1 MRKHGYLMNI
11 DERNQPALPTPNGEP
26 DGADI
31 LGLDHPSESRKGL
44 KRRLVVACVV
54 VLAAIIIVIVKWAE
68 NSTSPRF
75 LTERVRR
82 GDIVVTVSATG
93 TLEPTRKVD
102 IGCELSGT
110 VKTVQVDYNDHVK
123 RDQVLARLDTSK
135 LELSLAQSKAALE
148 SAKANVSLDEAKLKD
163 AEREYK
169 RQKVLNLEGAATQSK
184 LDEKETAFEK
194 AVAELAGAKAD
205 VIRYQAALDSA
216 ETELSKATIRSPI
229 NGIVLT
235 RSVEPGQTVAATYA
249 TPTLFTVAEDLTRME
264 LQVDVDEA
272 AISQVKE
279 GQEAVFTVDAYLDRT
294 FRARIIQARFGSSTT
309 SGVVTYK
316 TILSVDNSDLSLRP
330 GMTAT
335 ACITVKKV
343 ENALLVP
350 NAALR
355 FTPPVKKKKKSF
367 EGLDKMLLPT
377 PPAQSKVQKR
387 DDRNK
392 DGSHR
397 VWAIK
402 DGLPVPIP
410 VTLGATDETW
420 TEILTGD
427 LEPGMPLAIDVLDS
441 E

>member
-1 MRKHGYLMNI
+1 MNI
-11 DERNQPALPTPNGEP
+11 DERNQAAFPTPNGEP

-31 LGLDHPSESRKGL
+31 LGLDHPLESRRWV
-44 KRRLVVACVV
+44 KRWLIVACLVVLV
-54 VLAAIIIVIVKWAE
+54 AIIIVIVKWAE

-75 LTERVRR
+75 RTEDVRR
-82 GDIVVTVSATG
+82 GDLVVTVSATG

-110 VKTVQVDYNDHVK
+110 VKTVEADYNDYVK

-135 LELSLAQSKAALE
+135 FELSVAQSKAALE
-148 SAKANVSLDEAKLKD
+148 NARANVLLAEAKLKD
-163 AEREYK
+163 ADRDYK
-169 RQKVLNLEGAATQSK
+169 RQKVLNLEGAVAQSK
-184 LDEKETAFEK
+184 LEEKETAFEK
-194 AVAELAGAKAD
+194 AIAELAGAKAE
-205 VIRYQAALDSA
+205 VIRCQAALDSA

-229 NGIVLT
+229 NGIVLN
-235 RSVEPGQTVAATYA
+235 RNVEPGQTVAASFS
-249 TPTLFTVAEDLTRME
+249 TPTLFTLAEDLTRME

-272 AISQVKE
+272 AISQIKE
-279 GQEAVFTVDAYLDRT
+279 GQEATFTVDAHLNRT
-294 FRARIIQARFGSSTT
+294 FRARILQARFGSKTT

-316 TILSVDNSDLSLRP
+316 AILSVDNSDLSLRP

-350 NAALR
+350 NTALR
-355 FTPPVKKKKKSF
+355 FMPPVKKKKKSF

-377 PPAQSKVQKR
+377 PPGQSKVQER

-397 VWAIK
+397 VWAVK
-402 DGLPVPIP
+402 DGVLVPIA

-420 TEILTGD
+420 TEILKGD
-427 LEPGMPLAIDVLDS
+427 LEPGMALAIDVIDTD
-441 E
+441 

>member
-1 MRKHGYLMNI
+1 MNI
-11 DERNQPALPTPNGEP
+11 DERNQAAFPKPDGEP
-26 DGADI
+26 DGEEI
-31 LGLDHPSESRKGL
+31 LGLDYPAESRRWL
-44 KRRLVVACVV
+44 KRWLIAVCLVVLVG
-54 VLAAIIIVIVKWAE
+54 IIIVIVKWAE

-75 LTERVRR
+75 RTEDVRR
-82 GDIVVTVSATG
+82 GDLVVTVSATG

-110 VKTVQVDYNDHVK
+110 VKTVEADYNDYVK

-135 LELSLAQSKAALE
+135 FELSVAQAKASLE
-148 SAKANVSLDEAKLKD
+148 NAKANVLLAEAKLKEAD
-163 AEREYK
+163 REYK
-169 RQKVLNLEGAATQSK
+169 RQKVLNLEGAAAQKT

-194 AVAELAGAKAD
+194 AVAEVAASKAE
-205 VIRYQAALDSA
+205 VIRSQAALDSA

-235 RSVEPGQTVAATYA
+235 RSVEPGQTVAASFS
-249 TPTLFTVAEDLTRME
+249 TPTLFTLAEDLTRME

-279 GQEAVFTVDAYLDRT
+279 GQEATFTVDAYLNRT
-294 FRARIIQARFGSSTT
+294 FRARILQARFGSKTT

-316 TILSVDNSDLSLRP
+316 AILSVDNSDLSLRP

-343 ENALLVP
+343 ENALLLP

-377 PPAQSKVQKR
+377 PPGQSKVQER
-387 DDRNK
+387 EDRNK

-397 VWAIK
+397 VWAVK
-402 DGLPVPIP
+402 DGLLVPIA

-420 TEILTGD
+420 TEILKGD
-427 LEPGMPLAIDVLDS
+427 LEPGMALAIDVIDTD
-441 E
+441 

>member
-1 MRKHGYLMNI
+1 MLELDDTTISARSNHPEG
-11 DERNQPALPTPNGEP
+11 G
-26 DGADI
+26 DI
-31 LGLDHPSESRKGL
+31 VGLEHPSENRKGL
-44 KRRLVVACVV
+44 KRRLVVA
-54 VLAAIIIVIVKWAE
+54 VLVALVAIIIVIVKWAE

-82 GDIVVTVSATG
+82 GDIVVSVSATG

-102 IGCELSGT
+102 IGCEVSGT
-110 VKTVQVDYNDHVK
+110 VKTIEADYNDHVK
-123 RDQVLARLDTSK
+123 CDQVLARLDTAK
-135 LELSLAQSKAALE
+135 FELSVAQSKAALE
-148 SAKANVSLDEAKLKD
+148 NAKANVSLNEAKLKD
-163 AEREYK
+163 ADREYK
-169 RQKVLNLEGAATQSK
+169 RKKALHLEGAVAQDE

-194 AVAELAGAKAD
+194 AVPELAGAKAE
-205 VIRYQAALDSA
+205 VIRYQAALESA
-216 ETELSKATIRSPI
+216 ETELSKAIIRSPI
-229 NGIVLT
+229 NGIVLS
-235 RSVEPGQTVAATYA
+235 REVEPGQTVAATYS
-249 TPTLFTVAEDLTRME
+249 TPTLFKVAEDLTRMK

-272 AISQVKE
+272 VISQVKE
-279 GQEAVFTVDAYLDRT
+279 GQEAVFTVDAYLNRT
-294 FRARIIQARFGSSTT
+294 FRARTIQARFGSTTT

-350 NAALR
+350 NTALR

-367 EGLDKMLLPT
+367 QGLDKMLLPT
-377 PPAQSKVQKR
+377 PPGQSKVQER

-392 DGSHR
+392 EGSHR
-397 VWAIK
+397 VWAVK
-402 DGLPVPIP
+402 DGLLVPIA

-427 LEPGMPLAIDVLDS
+427 LKPDMALAIDVLDS

>member
-1 MRKHGYLMNI
+1 MVSDKLDNTTISTPG
-11 DERNQPALPTPNGEP
+11 NQP

-31 LGLDHPSESRKGL
+31 LGLDHPSENRKGL
-44 KRRLVVACVV
+44 KRRLVVAGLVALV
-54 VLAAIIIVIVKWAE
+54 AIIIVIVKWAE
-68 NSTSPRF
+68 NSKSPRF

-93 TLEPTRKVD
+93 TLEATKKVD

-110 VKTVQVDYNDHVK
+110 VKTIEVDYNDHVK
-123 RDQVLARLDTSK
+123 CDQVLARLDTSK
-135 LELSLAQSKAALE
+135 FELSVAQSKAALE
-148 SAKANVSLDEAKLKD
+148 NAKANVSLNEAKLKD
-163 AEREYK
+163 ADREYK
-169 RQKVLNLEGAATQSK
+169 RQKVLNLEDAVAQSK

-194 AVAELAGAKAD
+194 AVAELAGAKAE

-216 ETELSKATIRSPI
+216 ETELSKAIIRSPI
-229 NGIVLT
+229 NGIVLS
-235 RSVEPGQTVAATYA
+235 REIEPGQTVAATYA
-249 TPTLFTVAEDLTRME
+249 TPTLFKLAEDLTRMK
-264 LQVDVDEA
+264 LQLDVDEA

-279 GQEAVFTVDAYLDRT
+279 GQEATFTVDAYLGRA
-294 FRARIIQARFGSSTT
+294 FRARTIQARFGSTTT

-316 TILSVDNSDLSLRP
+316 VILSVDNSDLALRP

-335 ACITVKKV
+335 ASITVKKV

-377 PPAQSKVQKR
+377 PPGRSKVQER
-387 DDRNK
+387 DDKNK
-392 DGSHR
+392 DGTHR
-397 VWAIK
+397 VWAVK
-402 DGLPVPIP
+402 EGLPVPIA

-427 LEPGMPLAIDVLDS
+427 LEPGMALAIDVLES

>member
-1 MRKHGYLMNI
+1 MVI
-11 DERNQPALPTPNGEP
+11 DKQNNTTISTPGNQP
-26 DGADI
+26 DGVDI
-31 LGLDHPSESRKGL
+31 LGLDHPSESRKSL
-44 KRRLVVACVV
+44 KRWVVVASFV
-54 VLAAIIIVIVKWAE
+54 VLVAIIIVIVKWAE
-68 NSTSPRF
+68 NSTAPRF
-75 LTERVRR
+75 LTERVQR
-82 GDIVVTVSATG
+82 GDLVVTVSATG

-110 VKTVQVDYNDHVK
+110 VKTVEADYNDHVK
-123 RDQVLARLDTSK
+123 RDQVLALLDTSK
-135 LELSLAQSKAALE
+135 FEFSVAQSKAALE
-148 SAKANVSLDEAKLKD
+148 NAKANVSLAEAKLKD
-163 AEREYK
+163 AVREYK
-169 RQKVLNLEGAATQSK
+169 RQKVLHLEDAVAQSK

-194 AVAELAGAKAD
+194 AVAELTGAKAE
-205 VIRYQAALDSA
+205 VIRHQAALDSA

-249 TPTLFTVAEDLTRME
+249 TPTLFAVAEDLTRME

-279 GQEAVFTVDAYLDRT
+279 GQEATFTVDAYLNRT
-294 FRARIIQARFGSSTT
+294 FRARLIQARFGSKTT

-316 TILSVDNSDLSLRP
+316 AILSVDNSDLSLRP

-350 NAALR
+350 NAAWR

-377 PPAQSKVQKR
+377 PPGQSKVQER
-387 DDRNK
+387 DDKNK

-397 VWAIK
+397 VWAVK
-402 DGLPVPIP
+402 DGLLVPIA

-427 LEPGMPLAIDVLDS
+427 LEPGMALAIDVFDS

>member
-1 MRKHGYLMNI
+1 MDI
-11 DERNQPALPTPNGEP
+11 DERNQTALPAPNGEP

-31 LGLDHPSESRKGL
+31 LELDHPSESRKGL
-44 KRRLVVACVV
+44 KRRLVVACFV
-54 VLAAIIIVIVKWAE
+54 VLVAIIIVIVKWAE

-110 VKTVQVDYNDHVK
+110 VKTVEADYNDHVK

-135 LELSLAQSKAALE
+135 FELSVAQSKAALE
-148 SAKANVSLDEAKLKD
+148 NAKANVLLAKAKLKEAD
-163 AEREYK
+163 RDYK
-169 RQKVLNLEGAATQSK
+169 RQKTLNLQGAVAEST
-184 LDEKETAFEK
+184 LEEKETAFEK

-216 ETELSKATIRSPI
+216 KTELSKATIHSPI

-235 RSVEPGQTVAATYA
+235 RSVEPGQTVAASFS
-249 TPTLFTVAEDLTRME
+249 TPTLFTLAEDLTRME

-272 AISQVKE
+272 AISEVKD
-279 GQEAVFTVDAYLDRT
+279 GQEATFTVDAYLNRT
-294 FRARIIQARFGSSTT
+294 FRARIIQARFGSKTT
-309 SGVVTYK
+309 GGVVTYK
-316 TILSVDNSDLSLRP
+316 TILTVDNSDLSLRP

-335 ACITVKKV
+335 ACITVRKV

-350 NAALR
+350 NTALR
-355 FTPPVKKKKKSF
+355 FTPPVKNKKKSF

-377 PPAQSKVQKR
+377 PPGQSKVQER
-387 DDRNK
+387 DDRSK

-397 VWAIK
+397 VWAVK
-402 DGLPVPIP
+402 DGQLVPIA

-420 TEILTGD
+420 TEILAGD
-427 LEPGMPLAIDVLDS
+427 VEPGMALAIDVLDA

>member
-1 MRKHGYLMNI
+1 MVI
-11 DERNQPALPTPNGEP
+11 DKLDNKTVSTPGNQPG
-26 DGADI
+26 GADI
-31 LGLDHPSESRKGL
+31 LGLDDPAESRKGL
-44 KRRLVVACVV
+44 KRRLAVASLV
-54 VLAAIIIVIVKWAE
+54 VLVATIIVIVKWAE
-68 NSTSPRF
+68 NSTLPRF
-75 LTERVRR
+75 RTEDVRR
-82 GDIVVTVSATG
+82 GDLVVTVSATG

-110 VKTVQVDYNDHVK
+110 VRTVEADYNDHVK

-135 LELSLAQSKAALE
+135 FELSVAQSKAALE
-148 SAKANVSLDEAKLKD
+148 TAKANVSLAEAKLKD
-163 AEREYK
+163 ADREYK
-169 RQKVLNLEGAATQSK
+169 RQKVLHLEGAAAQSK
-184 LDEKETAFEK
+184 LDEKETTYEK
-194 AVAELAGAKAD
+194 AVAELAGAKAE
-205 VIRYQAALDSA
+205 VIRYRAALDSA
-216 ETELSKATIRSPI
+216 ETELSKATILCPI

-235 RSVEPGQTVAATYA
+235 RSVEPGQTVAATYS

-279 GQEAVFTVDAYLDRT
+279 GQEATFTVDAYLNRT
-294 FRARIIQARFGSSTT
+294 FRARILQARFGSKTT

-316 TILSVDNSDLSLRP
+316 AILSVDNSDLSLRP

-343 ENALLVP
+343 ENALLVA
-350 NAALR
+350 NTALR

-377 PPAQSKVQKR
+377 PPGQSKVQER

-397 VWAIK
+397 VWEVK
-402 DGLPVPIP
+402 DGLLVPIA

-420 TEILTGD
+420 TQILTGD
-427 LEPGMPLAIDVLDS
+427 LEPGMALAIDVMDT